1 MVWNLLR
8 LKRMEFVEFI
18 ENGLV
23 LVVNILLFV
32 IDGYFKENIFFFIFI
47 KGNSFIMYKVE
58 YICVF
63 E

>member
-32 IDGYFKENIFFFIFI
+32 IDGYFKENIFFF
-47 KGNSFIMYKVE
+47 
-58 YICVF
+58 YIY
-63 E
+63 